1 MKQPGFP
8 EGVFVAAAL
17 AIIASVC
24 TTVFAP
30 LIGFPATARLLVPVL
45 ALGYLL
51 FLFSRN
57 RKRSG
62 QLVML
67 ATWGLMA
74 LLAWWLTPPLPLY
87 LVIHAGALWLVR
99 SLHFHPGLLPA
110 LLDMALVAFGV
121 IALSAVLSR
130 TGSVLLGCWCFF
142 LVQALFVAI
151 PRTPGADSA
160 SVPPDD
166 GVQRAHMAAQ
176 AALSRLIGQ

>member
-1 MKQPGFP
+1 MS
-8 EGVFVAAAL
+8 EL
-17 AIIASVC
+17 
-24 TTVFAP
+24 
-30 LIGFPATARLLVPVL
+30 PAEPID
-45 ALGYLL
+45 
-51 FLFSRN
+51 
-57 RKRSG
+57 
-62 QLVML
+62 
-67 ATWGLMA
+67 
-74 LLAWWLTPPLPLY
+74 LTPL
-87 LVIHAGALWLVR
+87 HAVLQRYAPQGR
-99 SLHFHPGLLPA
+99 GGLLPA

-166 GVQRAHMAAQ
+166 GFQRAHMAAQ